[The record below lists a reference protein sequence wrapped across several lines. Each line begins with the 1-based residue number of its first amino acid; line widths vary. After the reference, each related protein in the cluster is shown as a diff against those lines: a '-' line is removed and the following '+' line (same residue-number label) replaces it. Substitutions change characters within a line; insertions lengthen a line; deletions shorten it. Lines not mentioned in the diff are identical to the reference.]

1 VYNIFLKV
9 FLFEFYTT
17 KNKIIWIGKFMTEI
31 LEHPISS
38 PMTWSGETLIENDGI
53 VSLGDD
59 CIAELNIVAQELQ
72 ENPLPLAALDPSYF
86 DMPAC
91 QALMTHVQVQIDRGI
106 GLSVID
112 RLPVDQLDED
122 TAKKLYWLLMSM
134 VGKPVAQ
141 KWDGTLI
148 YDVTDTGGIAAAGT
162 GIRSS
167 KTTSG
172 QGFHV
177 DNAFNLRPDFVG
189 LFCLQTAR
197 EGGVSGV
204 ISFET
209 VYNLLLEERPDVLPR
224 LFEPFYFD
232 RQMEHAPG
240 DEEVTSKP
248 IFESDGETIFC
259 NYSPN
264 VILQGY
270 EMVGGKM
277 DETTRTAMGVLTE
290 ICERPGIGKEFI
302 FERGQIQIANNKRIG
317 HRRTAFQDWPERE
330 RRRHLVRIWL
340 REDGRSFY
348 HG

>member
-1 VYNIFLKV
+1 MVA
-9 FLFEFYTT
+9 
-17 KNKIIWIGKFMTEI
+17 I
-31 LEHPISS
+31 LEYPISS
-38 PMTWSGETLIENDGI
+38 PMTWSGETLLENDGI
-53 VSLGDD
+53 VPLGDD
-59 CIAELNIVAQELQ
+59 CIAELNSVAEELQ
-72 ENPLPLAALDPSYF
+72 ANPLPTVALDPSHF

-91 QALMTHVQVQIDRGI
+91 KALMTHVQAQIDTGI
-106 GLSVID
+106 GLTIVD
-112 RLPVDQLDED
+112 RLPVDQLEED

-134 VGKPVAQ
+134 VGQPVAQ

-167 KTTSG
+167 KTTDG

-177 DNAFNLRPDFVG
+177 DNAFNLPPDFVG
-189 LFCLQTAR
+189 LFCLQKSR

-209 VYNLLLEERPDVLPR
+209 VYNLLLEEQPDVLPR

-232 RQMEHAPG
+232 RQKEHAPG

-248 IFESDGETIFC
+248 IFESDGKTVFC
-259 NYSPN
+259 NYSPSL
-264 VILQGY
+264 ILQGY
-270 EMVGGKM
+270 EMVDGEM
-277 DETTRTAMGVLTE
+277 DEPARTAMDVLKE
-290 ICERPGIGKEFI
+290 VCERPGIGKTFV

-317 HRRTAFQDWPERE
+317 HRRTTFRDWPEPA

-340 REDGRSFY
+340 RKSGRPFY